1 MFETSKIEY
10 LTALKNSG
18 CKEGLLYENNS
29 VDRNDQSW
37 KKKRKHNI
45 IWYNPPHS
53 ANVKANIDKYLKK
66 HFE

>member
-10 LTALKNSG
+10 LAALKSSG

-37 KKKRKHNI
+37 KKKRKQ
-45 IWYNPPHS
+45 Y
-53 ANVKANIDKYLKK
+53 YLVQSTTLS
-66 HFE
+66 